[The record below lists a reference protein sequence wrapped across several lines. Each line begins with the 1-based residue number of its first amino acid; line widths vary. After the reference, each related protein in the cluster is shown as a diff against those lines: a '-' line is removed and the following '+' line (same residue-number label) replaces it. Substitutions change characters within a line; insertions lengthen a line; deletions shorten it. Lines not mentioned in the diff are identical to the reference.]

1 MNLIITGS
9 RTFNDYKLLEQECK
23 KFIVKIG
30 YLPNN
35 IVSGECRGA
44 DKLGE
49 MFAEKY
55 KIPIMKF
62 PANWDEYGKRAGMIR
77 NVEMAKNASH
87 CIIFWDGK
95 SQGSKHMIE
104 QCEKYFVTYKIVNYE
119 KIHESR

>member
-1 MNLIITGS
+1 MNLIIAGS

-49 MFAEKY
+49 LFAEKY

-62 PANWDEYGKRAGMIR
+62 PANWDKYGKQAGMIR

-95 SQGSKHMIE
+95 SLGSKHMIE

-119 KIHESR
+119 KIHESG